1 MLLSACGEASV
12 DQEPETGSG
21 SAAIDVSRII
31 RGFVDAGS
39 IVRASVQTLWSDVQ
53 KRADDIAQGAEKMQE
68 GRNKWRGGFELRIEN
83 GGIENALV

>member
-1 MLLSACGEASV
+1 M

-68 GRNKWRGGFELRIEN
+68 GKEQMERGIRIEN
-83 GGIENALV
+83 